1 MGKLNEG
8 FCRGFNEIVLV
19 KSNKNPN
26 SIKKQNDNLFY
37 GVSSRYSNRR
47 VVNGWQIIQGSQSY
61 CQQGACKFN

>member
-19 KSNKNPN
+19 KNNKTPN

-37 GVSSRYSNRR
+37 GVFNGYSNK
-47 VVNGWQIIQGSQSY
+47 II
-61 CQQGACKFN
+61 

>member
-26 SIKKQNDNLFY
+26 SIKNKM
-37 GVSSRYSNRR
+37 
-47 VVNGWQIIQGSQSY
+47 IIYFTVFLMGIPIKSY
-61 CQQGACKFN
+61 NFALDKIF

>member
-26 SIKKQNDNLFY
+26 SIKKQNDNLFC
-37 GVSSRYSNRR
+37 GVFNGYSNK
-47 VVNGWQIIQGSQSY
+47 II
-61 CQQGACKFN
+61 

>member
-37 GVSSRYSNRR
+37 GVFNGHSNK
-47 VVNGWQIIQGSQSY
+47 II
-61 CQQGACKFN
+61 